1 MLNKFKKGQKYI
13 WRKENREGL
22 NLDSFISE
30 EIIIIE
36 GLLKKTN
43 KVKMYNATKNYR
55 FNLQIDE
62 NKKYED
68 FILIEE

>member
-1 MLNKFKKGQKYI
+1 MLNKFKKGQRYI
-13 WRKENREGL
+13 WRKESREGI
-22 NLDSFISE
+22 NLDISINE

-43 KVKMYNATKNYR
+43 KVKMYNVTKNYR
-55 FNLQIDE
+55 FNLQIDA
-62 NKKYED
+62 NKNYEE

>member
-22 NLDSFISE
+22 GLDISISE

-43 KVKMYNATKNYR
+43 KVKMYNTTKNYR

-62 NKKYED
+62 NKKYEE

>member
-1 MLNKFKKGQKYI
+1 MLNKFKKGQRYI
-13 WRKENREGL
+13 WRKENREGI
-22 NLDSFISE
+22 NLDISINE

-43 KVKMYNATKNYR
+43 KVKMYNVTKNYR
-55 FNLQIDE
+55 FNLQIDA
-62 NKKYED
+62 NKNYEE

>member
-1 MLNKFKKGQKYI
+1 MLNKFKKGQRYI
-13 WRKENREGL
+13 WRKENKEGI
-22 NLDSFISE
+22 NLDISINE

-43 KVKMYNATKNYR
+43 KVKMYNVTKNYR
-55 FNLQIDE
+55 FNLQIDA
-62 NKKYED
+62 NKNYEE